1 MERQIS
7 DRSLVNLLFKTIKE
21 FYLKSENIVS
31 DCKKYDRCRLIS
43 TLLSLDEKHEY
54 IRIFC
59 DDKKRKILSIQKP
72 MHLPLCPEPIPSI
85 SPWLMND
92 WTDYRVRVKVQ
103 NVNEKTGEK
112 FSDVPERIT
121 SFRCWEN
128 KRKNWVAERVRLNKI
143 DNIFKSFYTLHNDF
157 QGQSDEREL
166 LYAFGLFVD
175 SSDKNICHPLF
186 TKRIRIA
193 YESIED
199 NIISLFDTDED
210 IKFESSFFKNISNAK
225 LLHLGEIST
234 DLENTEIHL
243 NQEEGTAEFLKRV
256 IHYLTPNGEFLTQGE
271 EMTQRFIVTYSPMI
285 ILRNKNSGIIEYLDK
300 SMDAIQNGLE
310 IPPHLIDLLHPKN
323 KVSGIHEKVETL
335 EKRLA
340 AASGEAPE
348 IFMTKPANKAQLR
361 IAQDIEQNNAVEV
374 QGPPGTGKTHTIA
387 NLIGHFLAQGK
398 TILVTSE
405 KIKALSILRDKLDE
419 EIRPLCVPVFDGNQS
434 EMNDIISSISAK
446 VNVVNIQDLSNNI
459 AEEKNRRNEIIKNLD
474 EERKTIFNIRNKENQ
489 NIVYGGQS
497 CSIIEIA
504 KLVAENKEQMHV
516 IPGPVKQKEGLPL
529 TQEEF
534 QKLYASNGELSHKEE
549 CELSLPLPDYSK
561 LMVPKQFQC
570 LLDDIDQYEQKKKS
584 ITSIDIKN
592 IQENFAENQLLY
604 NNKLLFIN
612 PDEDIIQK
620 ALNVAESYQ
629 PMVSWQ
635 FSVVED
641 SIVGGGYQERWQSLI
656 QSIKDFCQADQD
668 YEGSRLGKQIIVN
681 GTFELDELVENLPEI
696 KEKLANGGFH
706 FWDKFVN
713 STLSKMTKQIIVD
726 GHTLRNVEEAELAIK
741 KTRRDLAYHTVKNMW
756 QKDLIILLMFP
767 N

>member
-1 MERQIS
+1 MEKQIS
-7 DRSLVNLLFKTIKE
+7 DRSLVDLLFKTIKE

-54 IRIFC
+54 IKIFC
-59 DDKKRKILSIQKP
+59 DDEKGRILSVQKP
-72 MHLPLCPEPIPSI
+72 MHLPLCPEPVQSI

-92 WTDYRVRVKVQ
+92 WKDYHIEIEVK
-103 NVNEKTGEK
+103 NVNEETGEK
-112 FSDVPERIT
+112 FIDDPERIAL
-121 SFRCWEN
+121 FRCWED

-143 DNIFKSFYTLHNDF
+143 DSVFKSFYTLHNAF

-166 LYAFGLFVD
+166 LYAFGLFIDVT
-175 SSDKNICHPLF
+175 DKNICHPLF
-186 TKRIRIA
+186 TKRVRIS

-210 IKFESSFFKNISNAK
+210 VRFESTFFKNISNAK
-225 LLHLGEIST
+225 LLHLGEIHT

-243 NQEEGTAEFLKRV
+243 NQEEGTVEFLKRV
-256 IHYLTPNGEFLTQGE
+256 IHYLTPNGEFLAQGE
-271 EMTQRFIVTYSPMI
+271 NTTQRFIVTYSPMI

-323 KVSGIHEKVETL
+323 KISEIHEEVETL

-361 IAQDIEQNNAVEV
+361 IAQDIEQHNAVEV

-398 TILVTSE
+398 TVLVTSE
-405 KIKALSILRDKLDE
+405 KIKALSVLRDKLDE

-446 VNVVNIQDLSNNI
+446 VNVVNIQDLSNKI

-474 EERKTIFNIRNKENQ
+474 EERKNIFNIRNKENQ

-497 CSIIEIA
+497 YSVIEIA
-504 KLVAENKEQMHV
+504 KLIAENQEPMRI

-534 QKLYASNGELSHKEE
+534 QKLYDSNGELSYKEE
-549 CELSLPLPDYSK
+549 CELSLPLPDCSK
-561 LMVPKQFQC
+561 LMVPKQFQY
-570 LLDDIDQYEQKKKS
+570 LLNDIDQYEQKKS
-584 ITSIDIKN
+584 N
-592 IQENFAENQLLY
+592 LLH
-604 NNKLLFIN
+604 LLI
-612 PDEDIIQK
+612 
-620 ALNVAESYQ
+620 
-629 PMVSWQ
+629 
-635 FSVVED
+635 
-641 SIVGGGYQERWQSLI
+641 
-656 QSIKDFCQADQD
+656 
-668 YEGSRLGKQIIVN
+668 
-681 GTFELDELVENLPEI
+681 
-696 KEKLANGGFH
+696 
-706 FWDKFVN
+706 
-713 STLSKMTKQIIVD
+713 
-726 GHTLRNVEEAELAIK
+726 
-741 KTRRDLAYHTVKNMW
+741 
-756 QKDLIILLMFP
+756 
-767 N
+767 

>member
-1 MERQIS
+1 MEKQIS
-7 DRSLVNLLFKTIKE
+7 DRSLLDLLFKTIKE

-54 IRIFC
+54 IKIFC
-59 DDKKRKILSIQKP
+59 DDEKGRILSVQKP
-72 MHLPLCPEPIPSI
+72 MHLPLCPEPVQSI

-92 WTDYRVRVKVQ
+92 WKDYHIEIEVK
-103 NVNEKTGEK
+103 NVNEETGEK
-112 FSDVPERIT
+112 FIDDPERIAL
-121 SFRCWEN
+121 FRCWED

-143 DNIFKSFYTLHNDF
+143 DSVFKSFYTLHNAF

-166 LYAFGLFVD
+166 LYAFGLFIDVT
-175 SSDKNICHPLF
+175 DKNICHPLF
-186 TKRIRIA
+186 TKRVRIS

-210 IKFESSFFKNISNAK
+210 VRFESTFFKNISNAK
-225 LLHLGEIST
+225 LLHLGEIHT

-243 NQEEGTAEFLKRV
+243 NQEEGTVEFLKRV
-256 IHYLTPNGEFLTQGE
+256 IHYLTPNGEFLAQGE
-271 EMTQRFIVTYSPMI
+271 NTTQRFIVTYSPMI

-323 KVSGIHEKVETL
+323 KISEIHEEVETL

-361 IAQDIEQNNAVEV
+361 IAQDIEQHNAVEV

-398 TILVTSE
+398 TVLVTSE
-405 KIKALSILRDKLDE
+405 KIKALSVLRDKLDE

-446 VNVVNIQDLSNNI
+446 VNVVNIQDLSNKI

-474 EERKTIFNIRNKENQ
+474 EERKNIFNIRNKENQ

-497 CSIIEIA
+497 YSVIEIA
-504 KLVAENKEQMHV
+504 KLIAENQEPMRI

-534 QKLYASNGELSHKEE
+534 QKL
-549 CELSLPLPDYSK
+549 
-561 LMVPKQFQC
+561 
-570 LLDDIDQYEQKKKS
+570 
-584 ITSIDIKN
+584 
-592 IQENFAENQLLY
+592 
-604 NNKLLFIN
+604 
-612 PDEDIIQK
+612 
-620 ALNVAESYQ
+620 
-629 PMVSWQ
+629 
-635 FSVVED
+635 
-641 SIVGGGYQERWQSLI
+641 
-656 QSIKDFCQADQD
+656 
-668 YEGSRLGKQIIVN
+668 
-681 GTFELDELVENLPEI
+681 
-696 KEKLANGGFH
+696 
-706 FWDKFVN
+706 
-713 STLSKMTKQIIVD
+713 
-726 GHTLRNVEEAELAIK
+726 
-741 KTRRDLAYHTVKNMW
+741 
-756 QKDLIILLMFP
+756 
-767 N
+767 